1 MTTLPARL
9 DNITVPSDLLEHDE
23 LLAKLLVARGI
34 SEKDDVQA
42 FLSPNYETG
51 LFDPFQLHSMWSA
64 VLRVERAMKDNEKI
78 AVFSDYDADGIPG
91 AVVLH
96 DLFKA
101 LHYENI
107 VTYIPHRHYEGFGLS
122 TQAVKKLADA
132 QVTLIITVDCGTTDS
147 EAVDFARTLG
157 VDVIVTDHHE
167 VPTILPNAVAVVNPK
182 LGNYPFPHLCGAAVA
197 FKFAQ
202 ALLKVLNHSLAPG
215 MEKWWLDMVGV
226 ATIADMVPLV
236 GENRIFA
243 HYGLMVLRKTRRPG
257 VAQLLK
263 KAKIV
268 PHYLSEDDIGFVL
281 APRINAASR
290 MDAPERAFSLLT
302 ESDNVIV
309 SSIAR
314 DLEDLNNERKG
325 MVSVMTREINE
336 YLLTI
341 QDVPSVIVYGNPQWR
356 PSLAGL
362 VATKIAD
369 EYRRPVFI
377 WGRDG
382 NNVLKGSCRSGG
394 GVSVVSLMS
403 NAHHL
408 FREFGGHH
416 ASGGFSL
423 AEGKVFSFS
432 DSLNDVYSSMKVD
445 LTEEVDATVPDIYA
459 TFSDINRLHHL
470 FSKLAPFGT
479 GNPRPIV
486 GFSQVTPTKV
496 EQFGKTK
503 EHLKLLFRTEFK
515 DIEAISFFSS
525 GTDFTTSPQEG
536 CPCTLYT
543 YLEQS
548 FFMNRQQLRLRIVD
562 IV

>member
-1 MTTLPARL
+1 MATLPARL
-9 DNITVPSDLLEHDE
+9 DDITVPLDLVEHDE

-34 SEKDDVQA
+34 SDKDDVRA

-51 LFDPFQLHSMWSA
+51 LFDPFQLHTMHAA
-64 VLRVERAMKDNEKI
+64 VFRVERAIKNNEKI

-101 LHYENI
+101 LHYENV

-122 TQAVKKLADA
+122 VQAVEKLAKE
-132 QVTLIITVDCGTTDS
+132 QVTLIITVDCGTTDI
-147 EAVDFARTLG
+147 EAVDYANNTG
-157 VDVIVTDHHE
+157 VDVIITDHHE
-167 VPTILPNAVAVVNPK
+167 VPTTLPDAVAIVNPK

-202 ALLKVLNHSLAPG
+202 AVLRVLNHTLAPG

-236 GENRIFA
+236 GENRVFA

-257 VAQLLK
+257 MVQLLK
-263 KAKIV
+263 KAKIA

-302 ESDNVIV
+302 ESDNAIV
-309 SSIAR
+309 TSIAR
-314 DLEDLNNERKG
+314 DLEELNNERKG
-325 MVSVMTREINE
+325 MVSAMTREINE
-336 YLLTI
+336 HLQTV
-341 QDVPSVIVYGNPQWR
+341 QDVPNVIVYGNPKWR
-356 PSLAGL
+356 PALAGL

-382 NNVLKGSCRSGG
+382 NDVLKGSCRSGG
-394 GVSVVSLMS
+394 GVSVVSLM
-403 NAHHL
+403 NATKHL
-408 FREFGGHH
+408 FKEFGGHH

-423 AEGKVFSFS
+423 IEGKVFSFS
-432 DSLNDVYSSMKVD
+432 DSINDAYALLAID
-445 LTEEVDATVPDIYA
+445 LIEEVAAMPDIYA
-459 TFSDINRLHHL
+459 TFSDISRLHHV

-479 GNPRPIV
+479 GNPRPLV
-486 GFSQVTPTKV
+486 GFFQVIPEKV

-503 EHLKLLFRTEFK
+503 EHLKLLFRSEYK
-515 DIEAISFFSS
+515 DIEAIAFFSS
-525 GTDFTTSPQEG
+525 AADFTTPPREG
-536 CPCTLYT
+536 YPCTLHT

-548 FFMNRQQLRLRIVD
+548 FFMNRQQLRLRIID
-562 IV
+562 II